1 MSPQV
6 SSLKR
11 PSLKRSAAVA
21 LVLAAALFTSACQ
34 MTQTENRVATG
45 AAIGT
50 GVGAAASII
59 GGGVL
64 LTNTLV
70 GAGVGAAGGWL
81 YDQAKKK

>member
-1 MSPQV
+1 MS
-6 SSLKR
+6 
-11 PSLKRSAAVA
+11 
-21 LVLAAALFTSACQ
+21 
-34 MTQTENRVATG
+34 QTEQRVATG

-59 GGGVL
+59 GGGGL

>member
-11 PSLKRSAAVA
+11 PATVS
-21 LVLAAALFTSACQ
+21 LVLAAALLTSDCQ
-34 MTQTENRVATG
+34 MSQTEQRVATG

-59 GGGVL
+59 GGGGL